1 MAPSSARV
9 GRPNNNALLAVMAVL
24 SVIGM
29 YCMRIGCIVHD
40 YPVEILDAVK
50 TGILPNGVKIRKD
63 YLGIKPV
70 DESLSFLVTAFLYG
84 PTKWNEAFYWQQVH
98 FLGQLA
104 VAVAIMNVEAC
115 RERNQGS
122 WLK

>member
-1 MAPSSARV
+1 MAPSARV
-9 GRPNNNALLAVMAVL
+9 GRPNNNALLAVMAAL
-24 SVIGM
+24 SAVGM
-29 YCMRIGCIVHD
+29 YCMRVGCIVHD
-40 YPVEILDAVK
+40 YPVEILDAAK
-50 TGILPNGVKIRKD
+50 TGILPNGVKMRKD
-63 YLGIKPV
+63 YFGIKPV

-104 VAVAIMNVEAC
+104 VVVAIMNVEAC
-115 RERNQGS
+115 RERNQSS